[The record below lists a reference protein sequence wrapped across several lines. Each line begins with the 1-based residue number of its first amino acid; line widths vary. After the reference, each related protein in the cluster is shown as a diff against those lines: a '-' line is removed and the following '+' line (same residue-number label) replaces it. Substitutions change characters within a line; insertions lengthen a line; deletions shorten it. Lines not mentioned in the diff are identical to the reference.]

1 MPVSLEKTR
10 GSTQVARPRTGVK
23 SVAQM
28 RPAAC
33 RSCGQASRPAGG
45 KLGMHGH
52 GPRARQVRGPLSL
65 ADRSAVHEIEVR
77 RYRCTN
83 RSCLATVTVA
93 PEDVVR
99 GRLYLASAIA
109 TAFVLV
115 GVRRQS
121 QRVVRKRLCAWQQWG
136 EGSAT
141 RWDALGDWVGAVRD
155 GRLFRCVRRPPDT
168 WPAWQVAERAATTVA
183 ALVPPGAESLEA
195 AAFVGAARAA

>member
-1 MPVSLEKTR
+1 
-10 GSTQVARPRTGVK
+10 
-23 SVAQM
+23 
-28 RPAAC
+28 
-33 RSCGQASRPAGG
+33 
-45 KLGMHGH
+45 MHGH
-52 GPRARQVRGPLSL
+52 GPRARQVRGPPSP
-65 ADRSAVHEIEVR
+65 AERSAVDELVVR

-83 RSCLATVTVA
+83 PSCRATVTVA
-93 PEDVVR
+93 PEDVVP

-109 TAFVLV
+109 TAFVLL

-121 QRVVRKRLCAWQQWG
+121 QRAVRERLCAWREWG
-136 EGSAT
+136 EGSGS

-183 ALVPPGAESLEA
+183 ALGPPGAESIEA